1 MIHKG
6 TLKLNKEEQQSNR
19 FMGIPFTDEY
29 KYLGIWID
37 KNLNLK
43 KQLRAT
49 EDKMKKGQ
57 KMINICKWKK
67 LN

>member
-1 MIHKG
+1 
-6 TLKLNKEEQQSNR
+6 
-19 FMGIPFTDEY
+19 MGIPFPDEY

-49 EDKMKKGQ
+49 EDKMKKG
-57 KMINICKWKK
+57 
-67 LN
+67 

>member
-1 MIHKG
+1 
-6 TLKLNKEEQQSNR
+6 
-19 FMGIPFTDEY
+19 MGIPFTNEY

>member
-6 TLKLNKEEQQSNR
+6 SLKINKEDEQSKS
-19 FMGIPFTDEY
+19 FMGIPFKDEY

-43 KQLRAT
+43 K
-49 EDKMKKGQ
+49 
-57 KMINICKWKK
+57 
-67 LN
+67 